1 LWDNVLLMH
10 EGDLCGVLTRGALMW
25 VTGRSPV
32 CNLMFFLMDTQSRVC
47 YTAGGTTAA
56 DERKSARS
64 GRKIGFPA
72 SGSQPM

>member
-1 LWDNVLLMH
+1 
-10 EGDLCGVLTRGALMW
+10 MW

-56 DERKSARS
+56 DERKSARVWPQNRLA
-64 GRKIGFPA
+64 GVR
-72 SGSQPM
+72 QPTNVVWLA

>member
-1 LWDNVLLMH
+1 
-10 EGDLCGVLTRGALMW
+10 MW